1 MIDKTSAG
9 GDTKRRIDE
18 PLDQLAPCFDMT
30 MAQFWPGAYVG
41 AAVPNDRAMARWPD
55 FPRAALPAS
64 GRIATGCGIDEAA
77 CRLSGLGEA
86 VELAASCAWGDEA
99 LVEASAAE
107 LGNAAISLD
116 ALNGFSPDQ
125 TAERFAWNDR
135 WSGFDWRPRLISP
148 QESRQWIEARE
159 AATGAA
165 KLVPAEFVLI
175 GVREAGDEAAGA
187 IADSNGCACGRT
199 PVAARLAAVLE
210 LIERDAA
217 GRWWFGRRRRPTLA
231 PDVLR
236 HWPDLCRNLAVRRRQ
251 TRLFD
256 ITTDLSVPV
265 VAAASFEPEGSCV
278 ALGFAAR
285 LSLTAAAV
293 AAASEMLAVETSLP
307 PWRDVAGDPVAEV
320 WLREASAALPPL
332 GATEGRTGDL
342 KADAMSAESE
352 LELCIEAAERCRCR
366 ILFVDLTRPC
376 LRVPVFRA
384 VSAELCHIKPRFGK
398 PRLTAAD
405 GRDLSG
411 WDRPGARANPLFIPL

>member
-9 GDTKRRIDE
+9 GDSKRRIDE

-86 VELAASCAWGDEA
+86 VELAASCVWGDEA

-107 LGNAAISLD
+107 LGDTAISLD

-125 TAERFAWNDR
+125 TADRFSWNDR
-135 WSGFDWRPRLISP
+135 WSGFDWRPRLISSV
-148 QESRQWIEARE
+148 ERRQWIAARE
-159 AATGAA
+159 AATGVA

-175 GVREAGDEAAGA
+175 GMREAGDEAAGA

-199 PVAARLAAVLE
+199 PVAAQLAAVLE

-231 PDVLR
+231 ADVLQ
-236 HWPDLCRNLAVRRRQ
+236 HWPDLCRNLAARPRR

-265 VAAASFEPEGSCV
+265 VAAASFEPDGSCV

-320 WLREASAALPPL
+320 WLREANAALPPL
-332 GATEGRTGDL
+332 GPSERRTGDPE
-342 KADAMSAESE
+342 ADAMSAGSG
-352 LELCIEAAERCRCR
+352 LDLCIAAAERCGCR

-376 LRVPVFRA
+376 LGVPVFRA
-384 VSAELCHIKPRFGK
+384 LSAELCHIKPRFGK
-398 PRLTAAD
+398 PRLMAED

-411 WDRPGARANPLFIPL
+411 WDRPGARANPLLIPL